1 MDTAAFIF
9 RLKVPPAFLN
19 PHKGVEV
26 SDSVERGNSSCCSS
40 RLLCGHLNGKEIQ
53 QREDISV
60 SVKTADSLR
69 STAETNTTL

>member
-1 MDTAAFIF
+1 MDTASFIF

-26 SDSVERGNSSCCSS
+26 SDSVEPGNSSCCFS

-60 SVKTADSLR
+60 SVNTADSLR
-69 STAETNTTL
+69 GTAETNTTL